1 MLTHGLEAYVSA
13 KADDFTDACAEKA
26 IRLVWEYLERAVLD
40 GSDMEAREHMHNAS
54 CLAGIAFSNAS
65 LGVCHS
71 MAHALGAHFHIPHGR
86 SNALI
91 LPHVIAYNA
100 GLEENGENEALLRY
114 EKIADMLGIG
124 GGTPKAAVHGL
135 IRHIRNLMK
144 RIGSPAYVTDLSV
157 EREAFEEAIPQMA
170 EQALKD
176 NCTATNP
183 RVPEKQELE
192 YLYKKLCKG
201 GIV

>member
-1 MLTHGLEAYVSA
+1 
-13 KADDFTDACAEKA
+13 
-26 IRLVWEYLERAVLD
+26 
-40 GSDMEAREHMHNAS
+40 MEAREHMHNAS